1 MEPVMAEQRSAEIIP
16 FPIRRAA
23 NDPQRLHRALSVLN
37 GALAE
42 QRQVVTQW
50 RGAVGDLQGSVRRLG
65 GSVQLYQA
73 RLVALREKVGALH
86 DEAVRQATRF
96 EDGNGTPPRG

>member
-1 MEPVMAEQRSAEIIP
+1 MAEQRSAEIIP

-23 NDPQRLHRALSVLN
+23 NGPQRLQRALSTLD
-37 GALAE
+37 GALGD
-42 QRQVVTQW
+42 QRQAVLQW

-73 RLVALREKVGALH
+73 RLSALRDKIGALQ
-86 DEAVRQATRF
+86 DEATRQAARF
-96 EDGNGTPPRG
+96 GDGADTLPPR

>member
-1 MEPVMAEQRSAEIIP
+1 MAEQRSAEIIP
-16 FPIRRAA
+16 FPVRRPV

-37 GALAE
+37 GALAD
-42 QRQVVTQW
+42 QRQAVTQW

-73 RLVALREKVGALH
+73 RLFALREKIGALH
-86 DEAVRQATRF
+86 DEATRQAAHF
-96 EDGNGTPPRG
+96 EDGTDTLPPG